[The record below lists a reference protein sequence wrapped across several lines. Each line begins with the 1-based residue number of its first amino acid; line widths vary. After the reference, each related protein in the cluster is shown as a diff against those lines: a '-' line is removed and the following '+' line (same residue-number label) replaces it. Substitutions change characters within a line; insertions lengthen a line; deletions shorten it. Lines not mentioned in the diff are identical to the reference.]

1 MTNSE
6 ECICALATP
15 AGGAIGIIRL
25 SGSEA
30 IRLTDKVFVSVSG
43 KQLSAAKPNT
53 LHYGEIKD
61 KDGHTI
67 DDVLVSV
74 FRAPHSYTGEDSTEI
89 SCHGSRY
96 ILQQVLQRLI
106 EVGCR
111 QAEPGEYTRRAY
123 LNGKMDLSQAEAVAD
138 LIASTNKA
146 THQMALSQLKGHFS
160 SELTLLR
167 EKLLKMT
174 SLLELELDF
183 SDHEELEFADRSELR
198 ALAAEIEKKITT
210 LAHSFETGNALK
222 QGVPV
227 AIVGKTNV
235 GKSTLLNRLL
245 HEEKAIVSNIH
256 GTTRDVI
263 EDTTLIDGITF
274 RFIDTAGIR
283 KTDDVVENI
292 GIERTYQKMEEA
304 KIVIWLLDA
313 QPTEAEIEEMK
324 EKNQG
329 KKLLMVFNKID
340 EISFDKAVLSS
351 EKSVLSSEKESQTSS
366 SISLSDENVS
376 ILNISARTGENVS
389 DLEQALVKA
398 ADIPEITENDVI
410 VTSARHYEA
419 LLRSDES
426 LSRVLESMDMG
437 MSGDII
443 AEDLKMVLEELGEIT
458 GGQISSQET
467 LNNIF
472 KHFCI
477 GK

>member
-1 MTNSE
+1 MKNQE

-25 SGSEA
+25 SGSNA
-30 IRLTDKVFVSVSG
+30 ITITDKIFQSANG
-43 KQLSAAKPNT
+43 KSLEEAKPYT

-61 KDGHTI
+61 KDGNTI

-74 FRAPHSYTGEDSTEI
+74 FRAPHSYTGENSTEI

-96 ILQQVLQRLI
+96 ILQQVLHRFT

-146 THQMALSQLKGHFS
+146 THKMALSQLKGHFS
-160 SELTLLR
+160 NELSLLR

-183 SDHEELEFADRSELR
+183 SDHEELEFADRSELQ
-198 ALAAEIEKKITT
+198 ALAEEINHKITT

-222 QGVPV
+222 QGVAV

-245 HEEKAIVSNIH
+245 HEEKAIVSDIH

-292 GIERTYQKMEEA
+292 GIERTFQKMEEA
-304 KIVIWLLDA
+304 KIVIWLLDE
-313 QPTEAEIEEMK
+313 QPSASEIEEMK
-324 EKNQG
+324 LKNQG
-329 KKLLMVFNKID
+329 KKLLVVFNKMD
-340 EISFDKAVLSS
+340 KLENDKLAFDKFTHSYGSDSS
-351 EKSVLSSEKESQTSS
+351 ESEASEGESSEAESP
-366 SISLSDENVS
+366 LF
-376 ILNISARTGENVS
+376 ISARTGENVS
-389 DLEQALVKA
+389 SLEQALVRA

-410 VTSARHYEA
+410 ITSARHYEA
-419 LLRSDES
+419 LLRAHDS
-426 LSRVLESMDMG
+426 LSRVLESMEMG

>member
-43 KQLSAAKPNT
+43 KQLSVAKPNT

-74 FRAPHSYTGEDSTEI
+74 FRAPHIYTGEDSTEI

-123 LNGKMDLSQAEAVAD
+123 MNGKMDLSQAEAVAD

-313 QPTEAEIEEMK
+313 QPTEAEIEDMK
-324 EKNQG
+324 EKNLG

-351 EKSVLSSEKESQTSS
+351 DENSQPSS

-376 ILNISARTGENVS
+376 ILNISARTGENVL
-389 DLEQALVKA
+389 DLEQALVRA

-419 LLRSDES
+419 LLRADES